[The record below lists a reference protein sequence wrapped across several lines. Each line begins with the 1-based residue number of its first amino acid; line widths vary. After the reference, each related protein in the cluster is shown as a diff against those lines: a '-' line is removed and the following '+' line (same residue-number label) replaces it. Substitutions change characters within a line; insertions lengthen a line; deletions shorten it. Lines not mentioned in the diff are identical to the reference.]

1 MRELTCIVCPNGC
14 NLQVNQ
20 DVDPWNIVGNLC
32 PRGIEF
38 VRKELTNPTRTVCS
52 TARTSFAAARRLP
65 VRTQGEVPLASVRE
79 VMSEISHLVVD
90 REVRTGDTLI
100 ENAAGTGVAVI
111 ATADLADLIDGED
124 CDGRPICSGD

>member
-14 NLQVNQ
+14 SLEVDQ
-20 DVDPWNIVGNLC
+20 DVDPWNIAGNSC
-32 PRGIEF
+32 PRGVEF
-38 VRKELTNPTRTVCS
+38 ARKELTNPTRTVCS

-65 VRTQGEVPLASVRE
+65 VRTQGEVPLASVRA
-79 VMSEISHLVVD
+79 VMSEISRLVVD
-90 REVRTGDTLI
+90 RDVRTGDTLI

-124 CDGRPICSGD
+124 CDGRPVCSGD

>member
-14 NLQVNQ
+14 SLQVNQ
-20 DVDPWNIVGNLC
+20 DVDPWSIAGNLC

-38 VRKELTNPTRTVCS
+38 ARKELTSPTRTICS

-65 VRTQGEVPLASVRE
+65 VRTQGEVPLESVRA
-79 VMSEISHLVVD
+79 VMSEISCLVVD

-111 ATADLADLIDGED
+111 ATADLADLIEGED